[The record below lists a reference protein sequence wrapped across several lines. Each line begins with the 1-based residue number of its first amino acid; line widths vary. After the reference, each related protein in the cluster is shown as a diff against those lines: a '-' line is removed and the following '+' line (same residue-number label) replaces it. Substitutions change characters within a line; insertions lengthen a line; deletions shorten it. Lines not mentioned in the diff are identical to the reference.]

1 MKWIN
6 SSVYGATCVAKS
18 DFMVQTRTRTSDF
31 VIRFFRISLLSIYD
45 TDGEKR
51 FFNKL
56 VLILKNNIKVFE

>member
-1 MKWIN
+1 M
-6 SSVYGATCVAKS
+6 VATCVAKS

-56 VLILKNNIKVFE
+56 VLILKNI